1 MLSVALYR
9 AGDAYFGNYILDIV
23 RDLWEK
29 ASSRGVPHM
38 TPIFA
43 LPQSVS
49 VQTAKSNPGQ
59 AVLIVV
65 ERAANPA
72 DTRTFEFPMN
82 VRELGQLRADIDA
95 ALSTMLRPG

>member
-1 MLSVALYR
+1 
-9 AGDAYFGNYILDIV
+9 
-23 RDLWEK
+23 
-29 ASSRGVPHM
+29 M

-49 VQTAKSNPGQ
+49 VQTASNNPRQ

-82 VRELGQLRADIDA
+82 VRELQQLRDDIGA
-95 ALSTMLRPG
+95 ALSTMSRHG